1 MENRDIVDTQ
11 SDDIS
16 LKDIVRKVMGLIT
29 FFKLQFWKLLIF
41 SMIGGGIGF
50 WLAFNGTPSYSAKL
64 RFLMKESGG
73 GSALMSSLG
82 SLGSLI
88 GGAGGTTSPL
98 DRTLA
103 ILGSEKIVGNS
114 LLKNITIEGVDDLA
128 INHFIEIQGLRKA
141 WKEDTLLSKV
151 KFNKNRTS
159 ISNFSL
165 SERKAYK
172 SIVNTFIGLNATIL
186 VKSYDKKSGIF
197 DIIVMTKN
205 EEFSI
210 EFTKIL
216 FKELENFIYNQSINS
231 SEKNV
236 TIITNKLD
244 SIKAELNAV
253 QNTLARN
260 TDRTLGLLMQE
271 DKVDQKKLLIKEQ
284 LLTMMYGEAQK
295 NLETFKFVNESIN
308 KGLEVI
314 EYPFSPIQPMS
325 RSKLKFTL
333 VGFLFSGIVC
343 FGFLF
348 SKKWVKENL
357 YS

>member
-1 MENRDIVDTQ
+1 MENSDLMDSQNDVLSLRQIV
-11 SDDIS
+11 
-16 LKDIVRKVMGLIT
+16 KKAMGLIS
-29 FFKLQFWKLLIF
+29 FLKLQFWKLLFF

-50 WLAFNGTPSYSAKL
+50 WFAFIGKESYSAKL

-73 GSALMSSLG
+73 GSGLMSSLG

-103 ILGSEKIVGNS
+103 ILGSEKIVGS
-114 LLKNITIEGVDDLA
+114 ALMKSITIDKVDDLA
-128 INHFIEIQGLRKA
+128 INHLIQIQGLRKA
-141 WKEDTLLSKV
+141 WEKDSLLAGV
-151 KFNKNRTS
+151 KFNKSSVS

-172 SIVNTFIGLNATIL
+172 SIVNVLIGINATMF
-186 VKSYDKKSGIF
+186 VKSYDKKSGVF
-197 DIIVMTKN
+197 EIIINTKS

-231 SEKNV
+231 SGKNI
-236 TIITNKLD
+236 TIIANKLD
-244 SIKAELNAV
+244 SIKAELNGV

-271 DKVDQKKLLIKEQ
+271 DKVDQKKLMMKEQ
-284 LLTMMYGEAQK
+284 MLTIMYGEAQK
-295 NLETFKFVNESIN
+295 NLETFKFINESIN
-308 KGLEVI
+308 TGLEVLESPI
-314 EYPFSPIQPMS
+314 SPIQPMR

-343 FGFLF
+343 FGFLV

-357 YS
+357 

>member
-1 MENRDIVDTQ
+1 MENREIIDPNN
-11 SDDIS
+11 DDLGWKEI
-16 LKDIVRKVMGLIT
+16 IRKAMGLIT

-41 SMIGGGIGF
+41 SIIGGGIGF

-103 ILGSEKIVGNS
+103 ILGSEKIVGNT

-128 INHFIEIQGLRKA
+128 INHFINIQGLREA
-141 WKEDTLLSKV
+141 WEEDSLLAKV
-151 KFNKNRTS
+151 RFNKARTS
-159 ISNFSL
+159 ISNFTM

-172 SIVNTFIGLNATIL
+172 SIVNTFIGLNATTY
-186 VKSYDKKSGIF
+186 VKSYDKKSGVF
-197 DIIVMTKN
+197 EIIVKTKN

-216 FKELENFIYNQSINS
+216 FNELENFLYNQSINS
-231 SEKNV
+231 SEKNI
-236 TIITNKLD
+236 TIIANKLD

-260 TDRTLGLLMQE
+260 SDRTLGLLMQE
-271 DKVDQKKLLIKEQ
+271 DKVDQKKLMMKEQ
-284 LLTMMYGEAQK
+284 MLTIMYGEAQK

-308 KGLEVI
+308 KGLEII
-314 EYPFSPIQPMS
+314 ESPISPINPMS

-348 SKKWVKENL
+348 VKKWVKENL
-357 YS
+357 

>member
-1 MENRDIVDTQ
+1 MLKNENDLNQNDGEL
-11 SDDIS
+11 S
-16 LKDIVRKVMGLIT
+16 LKDILIKISKTLT
-29 FFKLQFWKLLIF
+29 FIKQKFWIIF
-41 SMIGGGIGF
+41 LAAILGAGGGFWFAFIGKE
-50 WLAFNGTPSYSAKL
+50 SYSAKL
-64 RFLMKESGG
+64 SFLMKESSG
-73 GSALMSSLG
+73 GSGLMSSLG

-103 ILGSEKIVGNS
+103 ILGSEKIVGS
-114 LLKNITIEGVDDLA
+114 ALMKSITIDKVDDLA
-128 INHFIEIQGLRKA
+128 INHLIQIQGLRKA
-141 WKEDTLLSKV
+141 WEKDSLLAGV
-151 KFNKNRTS
+151 KFNKSSVS

-172 SIVNTFIGLNATIL
+172 SIVNILIGINATMF
-186 VKSYDKKSGIF
+186 VKSYDKKSGVF
-197 DIIVMTKN
+197 EIIINSKS
-205 EEFSI
+205 EAFSI

-231 SEKNV
+231 SGKNI
-236 TIITNKLD
+236 TIIANKLD
-244 SIKAELNAV
+244 SIKAELNGV

-271 DKVDQKKLLIKEQ
+271 DKVDQKKLMMKEQ
-284 LLTMMYGEAQK
+284 MLTIMYGEAQK
-295 NLETFKFVNESIN
+295 NLETFKFINESIN
-308 KGLEVI
+308 TGLEVLESPI
-314 EYPFSPIQPMS
+314 SPIQPMQ

-343 FGFLF
+343 FGFLV

-357 YS
+357 